1 VFLTLYDVLF
11 SQMNDPNHDEL
22 HFARTKKYLLETS
35 SLINHFSVSVPSLP
49 AFAAISSD
57 DYWQPIDHHL

>member
-1 VFLTLYDVLF
+1 
-11 SQMNDPNHDEL
+11 MNDPNHDEL

-35 SLINHFSVSVPSLP
+35 SLINHFSVSIPSLP
-49 AFAAISSD
+49 TFAAISSD